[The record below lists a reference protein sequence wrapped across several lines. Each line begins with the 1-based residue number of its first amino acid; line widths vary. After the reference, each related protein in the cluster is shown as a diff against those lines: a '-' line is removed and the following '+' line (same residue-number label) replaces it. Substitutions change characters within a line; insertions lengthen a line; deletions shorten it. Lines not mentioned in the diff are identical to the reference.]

1 MKIWPPLVVY
11 PHLPVCSWGELVSY
25 EDGGRGNRERNMGE
39 DSERAARQTGGGV
52 TWQNIWRLTAGMC
65 QNRSM
70 NNWKGTEKETERYRE
85 RIRVGVNRNWVG
97 EPWSSLSPISLSGL
111 SLSSIDQIKFLLAA
125 YSSRALWRSSS
136 TPSLGRP
143 IWHACASRG
152 SFSTF
157 KHRELHF

>member
-1 MKIWPPLVVY
+1 MNGAVSDCKMKIWPPLVVY

-65 QNRSM
+65 QNHSM

-85 RIRVGVNRNWVG
+85 NKSGSQQKMGGRIT
-97 EPWSSLSPISLSGL
+97 WSSLSPISLSGL

-125 YSSRALWRSSS
+125 YSSRALWR
-136 TPSLGRP
+136 
-143 IWHACASRG
+143 
-152 SFSTF
+152 
-157 KHRELHF
+157 